1 MIRKLENN
9 TFLYLMVSIA
19 MGMVSVC
26 AMQLSLWLAAVI
38 GLVTVIFIGLTPF
51 LIKVARSKDSSLWGD
66 SIWLLSAIYLA
77 GFPLQ
82 GLSSFGPN
90 PYTCIFVG
98 VLCIVFTDVALWL
111 RKQID
116 MQRITMQRFVS
127 RELRLDYWQGF
138 VFLFWTGYDVI
149 EAGAIVSTYHVV
161 IVVLT
166 IIGMVR
172 QFHVKY

>member
-9 TFLYLMVSIA
+9 TFLYLMVSIV
-19 MGMVSVC
+19 MGVVSVC

-51 LIKVARSKDSSLWGD
+51 FIRVARSNDSSLWGD

-98 VLCIVFTDVALWL
+98 VLCIVFTDVTLWL

-116 MQRITMQRFVS
+116 MQRMTMQRFVS